1 MIKFLEEHK
10 IICKYQHGFV
20 KFKSCVTNL
29 LECLDIITEALNRGF
44 DVDLL
49 FIDFLKAFD
58 LVPHPELIEKLEA
71 NGFKGKILDWIKAFL
86 SERKQRVVLDGFSSE
101 WMDVLS
107 GVPQG
112 SVLGPLLFIIFI
124 NDLPNGLSVF
134 CKLFADDSKLMSV
147 IRNLKDREEL
157 QENINKVIEWTK
169 RWKMDLNLSKCKIMH
184 IGKKNNDQEHF
195 YSFDVDD
202 NLLYLIENS
211 DSERDLGI
219 LLQSDLKWDN
229 HISNIIHRANF
240 ILGKLKNSFTNWDAR
255 TFKLLFTSFVRP
267 LLEYGSV
274 AWCPYKKQDIKR
286 LEKVQ
291 RRATKLV
298 PSIRNK
304 SYEDR
309 LKSLGLT
316 SLEDRRIRGDL
327 IQFFKFQKNLNMIE
341 WFHPIAQTPSSLA
354 SGPAGSTRSQD
365 TLYRQVVKTC
375 PARHNFF
382 YK

>member
-1 MIKFLEEHK
+1 M
-10 IICKYQHGFV
+10 
-20 KFKSCVTNL
+20 
-29 LECLDIITEALNRGF
+29 
-44 DVDLL
+44 
-49 FIDFLKAFD
+49 
-58 LVPHPELIEKLEA
+58 
-71 NGFKGKILDWIKAFL
+71 
-86 SERKQRVVLDGFSSE
+86 
-101 WMDVLS
+101 
-107 GVPQG
+107 
-112 SVLGPLLFIIFI
+112 
-124 NDLPNGLSVF
+124 
-134 CKLFADDSKLMSV
+134 
-147 IRNLKDREEL
+147 
-157 QENINKVIEWTK
+157 
-169 RWKMDLNLSKCKIMH
+169 
-184 IGKKNNDQEHF
+184 GKKNNDHEHF

-240 ILGKLKNSFTNWDAR
+240 TLGKLKNSFKKWDTR

-382 YK
+382 TNRVAPYWNALPAEVKNQSNVNDFKNNYDIYFKNKK